1 MPSDF
6 LPAWPPLIRHLLWS
20 RGFRDSA
27 EAEQYLEPRLAD
39 LPLPNSKMKD
49 LDLALQALMEAR
61 ERKHPVVIFGDF
73 DVDGATSTSLLFQSL
88 RDLGWNCSYFVP
100 HRIAEGY
107 GITKKAA
114 ERLLQDYPKVKLIL
128 SCDCGIS
135 SHEGIEYLR
144 SKSRKVIVTDH
155 HEVPSKRVSAEAVL
169 NPKQADCFYPD
180 KKLAGVGVAF
190 LLVMALRRALE
201 ARDYALRPL
210 LDLVALGT
218 VCDLAELTGANRIL
232 VKSGLEVLNQF
243 NRPGLRGIQKVA
255 EIQSKQLKAKD
266 LGFLLGPR
274 LNAVGRVGD
283 PRLGI
288 DCLLTSPDR
297 EAEAL
302 AEQLE
307 AHNNRRRQMQESQTE
322 LALELAEEALRN
334 SPTQSALLV
343 KHADF
348 HLGIVGLIASRIA
361 EKFKR
366 PACVLTNLNDEHAL
380 VNFQIL
386 ESSDRP
392 MIWKG
397 SLRAPKPYHLAKALS
412 RTNDLMGLRLLSF
425 GGHAQAAGVSIR
437 EEDLLAF
444 EGAFQG
450 AVAAQQTMNLSEDY
464 ELELNSIEGLDEIL
478 ELLEPIGQANP
489 SPRFLLRRFRLREVR
504 IMKERHLKLLGSFK
518 GRNWSVLQ
526 FRSPWVTMMSNLDL
540 QGGGAVELDII
551 AELYENVWNSRT
563 SLEFELKDIQGIE
576 EDGRSIYEYKK
587 STNEISAGPLT

>member
-6 LPAWPPLIRHLLWS
+6 LPAWPPIIRQLLWM

-27 EAEQYLEPRLAD
+27 EAERYLEPRLTD
-39 LPLPNSKMKD
+39 LPFPNSKMKD
-49 LDLALQALMEAR
+49 LDMALRTLMEAR
-61 ERKHPVVIFGDF
+61 ERRHPVIIFGDF

-88 RDLGWNCSYFVP
+88 RDLGWDCSYFVP
-100 HRIAEGY
+100 HRISEGY

-114 ERLLQDYPKVKLIL
+114 ERLLQDYPKVKLIV
-128 SCDCGIS
+128 SCDCGVS
-135 SHEGIEYLR
+135 SHEGIEFLR

-155 HEVPSKRVSAEAVL
+155 HEVPSKRVNADAVL
-169 NPKQADCFYPD
+169 NPKQPDCFYPD

-190 LLVMALRRALE
+190 LLVMALRRAIE
-201 ARDYALRPL
+201 ARDYSLRPL

-218 VCDLAELTGANRIL
+218 VCDLAELSGANRIL

-243 NRPGLRGIQKVA
+243 NRPGLRGIRKVA
-255 EIQSKQLKAKD
+255 EIQSKKLKAKD

-288 DCLLTSPDR
+288 DCLLSSSDH
-297 EAEAL
+297 EAESL
-302 AEQLE
+302 AEKLE
-307 AHNNRRRQMQESQTE
+307 AHNNRRRQMQETQTE
-322 LALELAEEALRN
+322 LALELAEESIRDLPTRAALV
-334 SPTQSALLV
+334 V

-366 PACVLTNLNDEHAL
+366 PACVLTDLNDEHAL
-380 VNFQIL
+380 VNFGVL
-386 ESSDRP
+386 EPRDRP
-392 MIWKG
+392 LIWKG

-412 RTNDLMGLRLLSF
+412 RTNDLMGSRLLSF

-437 EEDLLAF
+437 EEDLKVF
-444 EGAFQG
+444 EGAFLG
-450 AVAAQQTMNLSEDY
+450 AVAAQKTMNLSEDY
-464 ELELNSIEGLDEIL
+464 ELELNSLEGLDEML

-489 SPRFLLRRFRLREVR
+489 APRFLLRGFQLREVR
-504 IMKERHLKLLGSFK
+504 IMKELHLKLLGSFK

-540 QGGGAVELDII
+540 QSGGAIELNIV

-563 SLEFELKDIQGIE
+563 SLEFELKDIQGME
-576 EDGRSIYEYKK
+576 EDGRSIYEFKK
-587 STNEISAGPLT
+587 SANEISAGPIA